1 MKKFFIITSLLFCHT
16 IVHAQLKV
24 DSVGHVGIGLT
35 NGAIQS
41 LLSIK
46 GGNPNYLVYV
56 NADSKNGIA
65 INNAAQNTSRMGVSV
80 MNQYRLNYPT
90 TGIQVFPNGG
100 SSNVDSYGIQSYT
113 GVSTGI
119 NIGVWGGIVPIS
131 VGSTKQAGIYGSS
144 SSSNIMSYPGQ
155 YAGYFNGD
163 TRVTGAIY
171 GLLLTPSSSPNNS
184 SAINIEETEEPVL
197 SKLMQ
202 VKAIRVCDDMP
213 IAEEQ
218 IDEELKINLQNA
230 GYEVQETITPVQ
242 TKMSQVKYALAT
254 KELRDIFPELVYEDE
269 GGNISINY
277 IELIPLLVQSIKE
290 LNSKL
295 EASEAQVKENEL
307 PAGISD
313 EMVELITLDQNKPN
327 PFSDRT
333 SIKLSIPKS
342 VTSATLFIYDMTG
355 KQVKQTDISDRGNIS
370 IEVTSEG
377 LVPGMYLYSL
387 IADGKVISTKRM
399 ILAN

>member
-1 MKKFFIITSLLFCHT
+1 MKKFFIITSLLFCYT
-16 IVHAQLKV
+16 VVHAQLKV

-144 SSSNIMSYPGQ
+144 NSSNMMSYPGL

-163 TRVTGAIY
+163 VRATGTIY
-171 GLLLTPSSSPNNS
+171 GSLLTPSSSPSNGTS
-184 SAINIEETEEPVL
+184 INIGELDEPVL
-197 SKLMQ
+197 SKLTQ
-202 VKAIRVCDDMP
+202 VNAIQIYDDTP
-213 IAEEQ
+213 LAEEQ
-218 IDEELKINLQNA
+218 IDECLRNNLQNA
-230 GYEVQETITPVQ
+230 GYEVQETIAPIQ
-242 TKMSQVKYALAT
+242 TKMSPMKYAIAI
-254 KELRDIFPELVYEDE
+254 KELQEVFPELVYEDE
-269 GGNISINY
+269 EGNTSINY
-277 IELIPLLVQSIKE
+277 IEMIPLLVQSIKE
-290 LNSKL
+290 LSAKL
-295 EASEAQVKENEL
+295 DVSDAKTKENVL
-307 PAGISD
+307 TTSTLD
-313 EMVELITLDQNKPN
+313 ETVDIITLDQNKPN

-333 SIKLSIPKS
+333 SIKLNIPNS
-342 VTSATLFIYDMTG
+342 VTSAVLFIYDMSG
-355 KQVKQTDISDRGNIS
+355 KQMKQADIVGRGNIY
-370 IEVTSEG
+370 IEITSEG
-377 LVPGMYLYSL
+377 LTPGMYLYSL
-387 IADGKVISTKRM
+387 IADGNVISTKRM
-399 ILAN
+399 ILTE

>member
-1 MKKFFIITSLLFCHT
+1 
-16 IVHAQLKV
+16 
-24 DSVGHVGIGLT
+24 
-35 NGAIQS
+35 
-41 LLSIK
+41 
-46 GGNPNYLVYV
+46 
-56 NADSKNGIA
+56 
-65 INNAAQNTSRMGVSV
+65 
-80 MNQYRLNYPT
+80 
-90 TGIQVFPNGG
+90 
-100 SSNVDSYGIQSYT
+100 
-113 GVSTGI
+113 
-119 NIGVWGGIVPIS
+119 
-131 VGSTKQAGIYGSS
+131 
-144 SSSNIMSYPGQ
+144 
-155 YAGYFNGD
+155 
-163 TRVTGAIY
+163 
-171 GLLLTPSSSPNNS
+171 
-184 SAINIEETEEPVL
+184 
-197 SKLMQ
+197 MQ

-342 VTSATLFIYDMTG
+342 VTSATLFIYDMSG
-355 KQVKQTDISDRGNIS
+355 KQMKQTDISDRGNIS

-377 LVPGMYLYSL
+377 LIPGMYLYSL
-387 IADGKVISTKRM
+387 IADGNVISTKRM
-399 ILAN
+399 ILVN